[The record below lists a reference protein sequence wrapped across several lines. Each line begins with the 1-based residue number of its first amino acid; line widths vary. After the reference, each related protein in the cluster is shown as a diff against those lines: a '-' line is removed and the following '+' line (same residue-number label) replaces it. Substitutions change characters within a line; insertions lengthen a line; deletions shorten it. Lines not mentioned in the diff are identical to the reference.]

1 MPSNPT
7 DQTNITQNVDDRGDS
22 LHTLHILDEIGKG
35 NPITQRELSSKLG
48 ITLGMINR
56 YLKRLARK
64 GYIDISKAGG
74 KKLHY
79 LVTPKGIAEKSSLL
93 YRHIKK
99 SYQIYTRAQKRMLQF
114 FEELQN
120 EGVKTIVL
128 YPATPVAE
136 IAILV
141 LHNSPINL
149 VCIVD
154 KNKGEDNFLGYR
166 IISLDDL
173 QGVEFNRLLITSED
187 PVEKVVRELEPYGV
201 ERKKICS
208 FQ

>member
-1 MPSNPT
+1 MPTNPI
-7 DQTNITQNVDDRGDS
+7 DKTNLAQSTEDGDS
-22 LHTLHILDEIGKG
+22 LHTLHILDEISKG

-64 GYIDISKAGG
+64 GYIDITKAGG

-79 LVTPKGIAEKSSLL
+79 LLTPKGITEKSFLL

-99 SYQIYTRAQKRMLQF
+99 SFQIYTRAQKRMLQF

-128 YPATPVAE
+128 YPPTPVAE

-141 LHNSPINL
+141 LHDSPINL

-154 KNKGEDNFLGYR
+154 KNKGKDSFLGYR

-173 QGVEFNRLLITSED
+173 QGVEFNKLLITSED
-187 PVEKVVRELEPYGV
+187 SVEKVVKELEPYGV